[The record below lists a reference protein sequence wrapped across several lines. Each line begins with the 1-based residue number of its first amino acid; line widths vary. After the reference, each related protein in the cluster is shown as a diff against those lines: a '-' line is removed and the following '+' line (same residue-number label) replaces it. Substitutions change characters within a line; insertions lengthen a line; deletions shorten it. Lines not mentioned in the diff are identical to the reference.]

1 MPCRESTVVRI
12 AWYPARTQQ
21 VWRFWLEVTSKHMAD
36 ANKGGSRSRRDVAAM
51 QQRIAELERIND
63 RLEQRVLSLE
73 DERQRLHSII
83 QNTPVMVDAFDA
95 DGRIVFWN
103 RECERVT
110 GYCAGE
116 IVGNVHAWELLYP
129 DPEAR
134 HRMLQE
140 FAERG
145 ADFRD
150 WELELTRKDGGRRK
164 VLWSNVSSQFPVSGW
179 ATWGVGVDVTEL
191 KDLDA
196 KLRDSERR
204 YHDLVENMTDVI
216 YSTDLAGVF
225 TSMSRSVQDIIGV
238 EPERI
243 VGTDLRRWVPQTEL
257 PKIEAARRRALAGER
272 VLNELTLRD
281 KNGND
286 SYFEIS
292 VAPAKVGDRIVGT
305 QGIIRDITARRN
317 AERALR
323 ESEEM
328 LRALFNATTESI
340 FLLDRT
346 GTVLTLNET
355 AARRFGKTVGEL
367 AGAKIADVGNDMCPA
382 VVVEHR
388 TQHMREVLRE
398 GRALRFEDER
408 MGRYFDTTMFPVF
421 DADGAVQRIAIFGKE
436 ITERKELERSLR
448 ESEERYRAVV
458 ESAGDVITVV
468 DALGILRFMNT
479 TAGRRLGGCPADFI
493 GRSMWELFPKE
504 VADKRMEHVAAAI
517 RAERGTSSIAMTR
530 VLGEDRWYNTTVEPL
545 RDAEG
550 KVIAGLVIARDI
562 HEFKQASDELE
573 AYRERMMRAEHLAS
587 LGTLSA
593 TLAHEMTQPLTV
605 ILLSIQNCLKDLEGT
620 ACPKTVVEDLGECLE
635 EASNATAIVQRFRTF
650 ARRSSEKVSRKVVVH
665 DVAQRVIRLLA
676 ESAHRRGVAL
686 ETKGL
691 ETLPPIDAREKD
703 LEQLFF
709 ALSQNAIQAA
719 DGIRPSHLCISG
731 QENGDRIELQ
741 FRDDCCGIAPE
752 HLDHIF
758 EPFFTTKPAGEGT
771 GLGLCI
777 ARRIVSQAGGAI
789 RVDSH
794 AGDGTT
800 FFITMPVQE
809 D

>member
-1 MPCRESTVVRI
+1 
-12 AWYPARTQQ
+12 
-21 VWRFWLEVTSKHMAD
+21 MAD
-36 ANKGGSRSRRDVAAM
+36 ANEGGSRSREDVAVLE
-51 QQRIAELERIND
+51 QRIAELERSND

-73 DERQRLHSII
+73 DERQRLYSILE
-83 QNTPVMVDAFDA
+83 NTPIMVDAFDA

-110 GYCAGE
+110 GYSALE
-116 IVGNVHAWELLYP
+116 IVGNAKGLELLYP
-129 DPEAR
+129 DGDAR
-134 HRMLQE
+134 NRMLQE
-140 FAERG
+140 YAERETG
-145 ADFRD
+145 FRD
-150 WELELTRKDGGRRK
+150 WELELTRKDGSRRK
-164 VLWSNVSSQFPVSGW
+164 VLWSNVSREFPVSGW
-179 ATWGVGVDVTEL
+179 ASWAIGVDVTEI
-191 KDLDA
+191 KDLEA

-225 TSMSRSVQDIIGV
+225 TSISRSVWDIVGV
-238 EPERI
+238 EPEQI
-243 VGTDLRRWVPQTEL
+243 VGTDLRGWVSQTEL
-257 PKIEAARRRALAGER
+257 PKIEAARRRALAGEK

-305 QGIIRDITARRN
+305 QGIIRDITRRHR
-317 AERALR
+317 AEQALR

-328 LRALFNATTESI
+328 LRALFNAATESI
-340 FLLDRT
+340 LLLDPV

-355 AARRFGKTVGEL
+355 AARRFGKTVGEML
-367 AGAKIADVGNDMCPA
+367 GAKITDLRADVFPPS
-382 VVVEHR
+382 VVEYR
-388 TQHMREVLRE
+388 TRRIAEVVLTGQAIRC
-398 GRALRFEDER
+398 EDER
-408 MGRYFDTTMFPVF
+408 AGRCFDTNAYPVF
-421 DADGAVQRIAIFGKE
+421 GIDGKVQRIAIFSKD

-458 ESAGDVITVV
+458 ESAGDAIAVV
-468 DALGILRFMNT
+468 DERGIFRFMNT

-493 GRSMWELFPKE
+493 GKSMWELFPKE
-504 VADKRMEHVAAAI
+504 VADKQMECLAAVIRTEKGTGSVAM
-517 RAERGTSSIAMTR
+517 SN
-530 VLGEDRWYNTTVEPL
+530 VQGEDRWYNTTVEPL
-545 RDAEG
+545 RDAAG
-550 KVIAGLVIARDI
+550 KVIGGLVIARDI
-562 HEFKQASDELE
+562 HEFKQANDELE

-593 TLAHEMTQPLTV
+593 TLAHELTQPLTV

-620 ACPKTVVEDLGECLE
+620 ACPKTVAEDLRECLE
-635 EASNATAIVQRFRTF
+635 DASNATAIVQRVRTF
-650 ARRSSEKVSRKVVVH
+650 ARRSSEKVSRKVAVY
-665 DVAQRVIRLLA
+665 DVAQGVIRLLA

-731 QENGDRIELQ
+731 QQNGDRIELQ
-741 FRDDCCGIAPE
+741 FRDDCGGIAPE
-752 HLDHIF
+752 HLSRIF
-758 EPFFTTKPAGEGT
+758 EPFFTTKPEGEGT

-777 ARRIVSQAGGAI
+777 VRRIVSQARGSI

-794 AGDGTT
+794 AGSGTT
-800 FFITMPVQE
+800 FFVTLPIQE